1 MQANSVPVITRGK
14 FRIDAVVGGDLDN
27 NSYLISSTDSFNQDV
42 YVIDPA
48 VNDDKINAVLN
59 GRRLAGIVL
68 THGHYDH
75 VHSAS
80 RLRALHGC
88 KVYASAHEKDQIESP
103 TWGADRHSLI
113 PCVVDEVLEEG
124 LSLEMGGVSWSVIET
139 PGHTP
144 GSICLYWDGL
154 PNLNKGDL
162 QSQSHEQGI
171 LISGDTLFCGTIGR
185 IDFPESLPDLM
196 KGSLVKLA
204 GLPDDTLVLP
214 GHYAYTSIKD
224 ERARALNMLLV

>member
-1 MQANSVPVITRGK
+1 MQANRVPVITRGK
-14 FRIDAVVGGDLDN
+14 FRIDAIIGGDLDN
-27 NSYLISSTDSFNQDV
+27 NSYLISSTDSSSRDV

-48 VNDDKINAVLN
+48 VNDDKINALLD

-75 VHSAS
+75 MHSAS
-80 RLRALHGC
+80 RLRTMHGC
-88 KVYASAHEKDQIESP
+88 KVYASVHEKGQIENP
-103 TWGADRHSLI
+103 TWGADRHTLI

-124 LSLEMGGVSWSVIET
+124 FLLEMGGVSWSVIET

-154 PNLNKGDL
+154 PNSNKADF
-162 QSQSHEQGI
+162 QSQIHEQGV

-185 IDFPESLPDLM
+185 IDFPESLPEFM
-196 KGSLVKLA
+196 KESLAKLA

-214 GHYAYTSIKD
+214 GHYAYTTIKD
-224 ERARALNMLLV
+224 ERVRALNML